1 MGTVAVGRL
10 YNYIFS
16 LIEKSW
22 VIYYGAVGLADIT
35 GEDYSVVLSILSD
48 IHTYDCRA
56 EHVTRF
62 IMAALN
68 TATDSDTTQI
78 FHGEKMRFD
87 CLGIFHSVKRYFRIR
102 SAASLR
108 FMALCLICSV
118 FLLQL
123 GSIEEDNLGDIS
135 RRLGTIYLAL
145 VTIPYQSR
153 QKSAMVKMGMGQ
165 ENGIN

>member
-1 MGTVAVGRL
+1 M
-10 YNYIFS
+10 
-16 LIEKSW
+16 EKSW
-22 VIYYGAVGLADIT
+22 VIYYGTVRLADIT

-68 TATDSDTTQI
+68 TTTDSNTTQI
-78 FHGEKMRFD
+78 FHGGKMRFN
-87 CLGIFHSVKRYFRIR
+87 CLGIFHSVKRYFRVGP
-102 SAASLR
+102 AASFP

-118 FLLQL
+118 FFLQL
-123 GSIEEDNLGDIS
+123 GGIEEDNLGDIS

-165 ENGIN
+165 KNGIN